1 MIRALIGKIHKLDTM
16 AVEFNVQDTIYEI
29 HISVQTSSRLRALL
43 ESSAASSS
51 QSTQVDSSKIEL
63 LITHIIREDAQL
75 LFGFL
80 DPLERSTFERLLK
93 INGVGTKVALTIL
106 STFSAKQFLEIIA
119 SKDIKLL
126 QKVPGVGAKSAGK
139 ILLDLAGFCKE
150 VLESSA
156 SPTSPVSAP
165 NVPSSHEITSALES
179 LGYKTTEIKRIL
191 PQIQATDTQSAIKEA
206 LRLLSR

>member
-51 QSTQVDSSKIEL
+51 QSTQVDSGKIEL

>member
-51 QSTQVDSSKIEL
+51 QSTQVDSGKIEL

-156 SPTSPVSAP
+156 SPTNPVSAP

-206 LRLLSR
+206 LRLLSC